1 MRGVSGVNSR
11 CVRCWSFANCVF
23 DEANW
28 MLTVAG
34 RRVAVE
40 SKPLELLREL
50 LLNAGNLV
58 SKADLLDAIW
68 PDTAVV
74 EASLPTAIHKLR
86 LALGDDGRD
95 SPIIETVPRIGYRLA
110 VAVEVIES
118 SDAPAPQVTLRY
130 PAGGNAARQA
140 ETVTPDRRRTLVL
153 GSGVAIGALLVAVA
167 LWPSQK
173 VAAGL
178 SAPPVAMSQPARPAA
193 ARLETDYLRQW
204 DVATALRKM
213 DLAKIEAML
222 AAGWNPTTPFDDQ
235 NNGALNMLLNNC
247 EWDPGHDQ
255 RKMLLVARTLIDGGE
270 SIDKRNAWGDTPYSI
285 AKADRYCGPDH
296 PVTMMLHRMCYASP
310 LAPGDR
316 CLAQYKASKSARGAA
331 KRGSS

>member
-1 MRGVSGVNSR
+1 MNGRR
-11 CVRCWSFANCVF
+11 VRCWSFANCVF

-34 RRVAVE
+34 RRVALE

-50 LLNAGNLV
+50 LNHAGNLV

-68 PDTAVV
+68 PDTSVV

-86 LALGDDGRD
+86 VALDDDGRD
-95 SPIIETVPRIGYRLA
+95 SPIIETVPRIGYRLT
-110 VAVEVIES
+110 VAVEVTES
-118 SDAPAPQVTLRY
+118 SDAPAPRVTLRHS
-130 PAGGNAARQA
+130 AGGNAARQA
-140 ETVTPDRRRTLVL
+140 ETVAPDRQRRLML
-153 GSGVAIGALLVAVA
+153 GGCVAIAALLVAVA

-178 SAPPVAMSQPARPAA
+178 SASPGAMSQLARPVAA
-193 ARLETDYLRQW
+193 GRETNYLRQW

-213 DLAKIEAML
+213 DLAKLEAML
-222 AAGWNPTTPFDDQ
+222 AAGWDPTTPFDDQ

-270 SIDKRNAWGDTPYSI
+270 PIDKRNVWGDTPYSI
-285 AKADRYCGPDH
+285 ARADRYCGPDH

-316 CLAQYKASKSARGAA
+316 CLAQYKASKRAGEAA
-331 KRGSS
+331 KPGSS